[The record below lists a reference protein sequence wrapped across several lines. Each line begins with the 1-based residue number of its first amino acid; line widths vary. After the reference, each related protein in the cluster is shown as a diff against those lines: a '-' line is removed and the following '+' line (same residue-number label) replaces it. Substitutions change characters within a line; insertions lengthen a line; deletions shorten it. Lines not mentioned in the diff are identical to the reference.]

1 MYNKFQSRKF
11 ILAMFTI
18 LLATGLRA
26 YGLVDVQAW
35 TTVVIAAVSGYLV
48 ANVWQGKPPAAE

>member
-11 ILAMFTI
+11 VLAIFAI

-26 YGLVDVQAW
+26 YGLVDIAAW

-48 ANVWQGKPPAAE
+48 ANVWQGKPPSAE